1 MYLTCFVFV
10 TTTIVMVYFRSPH
23 EFCLLCLFLS
33 DVSADTKS
41 QFTLCLIFVERRE
54 NFFLGGLVQPLRE
67 TSMNALRDNKPEFP
81 VLIPVSLFS
90 DGHVES
96 ET

>member
-1 MYLTCFVFV
+1 MVFFVSHMNF
-10 TTTIVMVYFRSPH
+10 VYFA
-23 EFCLLCLFLS
+23 LFLS

-67 TSMNALRDNKPEFP
+67 N
-81 VLIPVSLFS
+81 
-90 DGHVES
+90 
-96 ET
+96 